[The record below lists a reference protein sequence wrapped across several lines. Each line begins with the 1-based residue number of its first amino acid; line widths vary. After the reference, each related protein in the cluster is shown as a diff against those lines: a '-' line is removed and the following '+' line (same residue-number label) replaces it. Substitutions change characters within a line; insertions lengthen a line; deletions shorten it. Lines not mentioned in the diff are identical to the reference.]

1 MEKWVETVSNL
12 VWSPALIILC
22 IVVGLFFSLST
33 RFLQL
38 RHFAEM
44 IRQMFRGKSSDEG
57 ISSFQALS
65 LALSGR
71 VGTGNIAGVATAI
84 AYGGPGAV
92 FWMWLIAF
100 VGAGSAFVEA
110 ALAQVYKTKQDGQFR
125 GGPAYYIEKG
135 LKWKWYAVLFAVV
148 TVLATGVLLP
158 GVQANSIAE
167 GMKNAFS
174 IHPAITGIGIVVLL
188 GIIILGGVKRIARA
202 AEFIVPFMAIGYI
215 LMAVIIVVVNIE
227 KLPEVLGL
235 IFRSAF
241 GADAAFGGILG
252 AAISWGVKRGIYS
265 NEAGQGTAPHA
276 AAAAEVS
283 HPAKQGLVQAFSV
296 YIDTWFVCSATAFMI
311 LMTGMYNVTPEGKA
325 PIVQTL
331 GDVKPGPI
339 YTQKAVETVFPD
351 LGAPF
356 VAVALFFFAFTTI
369 MAYYYMAETN
379 IAYLGRLL
387 KWKNVRAFQFALKI
401 VMLGVVFYGSV
412 KTAEL
417 AWMLGDIGVGSMAWL
432 NLIAILLLA
441 KPALKVLKDY
451 EQQKKEGRDPVF
463 DPAKLGIEGA
473 DFWEYDY
480 KARETK
486 TASGK

>member
-1 MEKWVETVSNL
+1 MLWHDVACYFFLLCFRAWSRDTRETR
-12 VWSPALIILC
+12 C
-22 IVVGLFFSLST
+22 IVKHPERKRQETPTST
-33 RFLQL
+33 
-38 RHFAEM
+38 
-44 IRQMFRGKSSDEG
+44 
-57 ISSFQALS
+57 
-65 LALSGR
+65 
-71 VGTGNIAGVATAI
+71 
-84 AYGGPGAV
+84 P
-92 FWMWLIAF
+92 
-100 VGAGSAFVEA
+100 
-110 ALAQVYKTKQDGQFR
+110 
-125 GGPAYYIEKG
+125 
-135 LKWKWYAVLFAVV
+135 
-148 TVLATGVLLP
+148 TGV
-158 GVQANSIAE
+158 S
-167 GMKNAFS
+167 
-174 IHPAITGIGIVVLL
+174 
-188 GIIILGGVKRIARA
+188 GG
-202 AEFIVPFMAIGYI
+202 GS
-215 LMAVIIVVVNIE
+215 L
-227 KLPEVLGL
+227 
-235 IFRSAF
+235 
-241 GADAAFGGILG
+241 
-252 AAISWGVKRGIYS
+252 
-265 NEAGQGTAPHA
+265 
-276 AAAAEVS
+276 
-283 HPAKQGLVQAFSV
+283 
-296 YIDTWFVCSATAFMI
+296 
-311 LMTGMYNVTPEGKA
+311 TGMYNVTPEGKA

-486 TASGK
+486 AASGK